1 MGRMNQMMNLN
12 IIKEFEGLRL
22 NAYLCPAG
30 VWTIGYG
37 NTFHPNGAAVRRG
50 DTLSGEAEAEKLLE
64 QVVSQDFLPHLER
77 IPNWSQLN
85 ENQKAAVL
93 SFAFNLGARFYGADG
108 FRSITGLLSNPSQWN
123 NRGEVQRVFSLYVK
137 AGGATLPGLVR
148 RRKAEADKFLAPV
161 TTQTTTPKAMTPMTP
176 IERRFTYH
184 PPQSEERKAKHEKVN
199 AAAIAFATALDEVVT
214 DKQALEHILSQ
225 VQFARMLANQTI
237 TMEEIG

>member
-1 MGRMNQMMNLN
+1 MIDLSL
-12 IIKEFEGLRL
+12 IKEFEGLML

-37 NTFHPNGAAVRRG
+37 NTFYPDGVRVRNGNR
-50 DTLSGEAEAEKLLE
+50 LSGESEASKLLE
-64 QVVSQDFLPHLER
+64 DVIRNDFLPHLER
-77 IPNWSQLN
+77 IPNWSQMN
-85 ENQKAAVL
+85 ANQQAAVL

-123 NRGEVQRVFSLYVK
+123 NRGEVQRVFGLYVK

-161 TTQTTTPKAMTPMTP
+161 TTQTTTPKAMTP

-214 DKQALEHILSQ
+214 DKQALEHILTQ